1 MTIRS
6 STATATKTEGVLDT
20 QDFKRTSM
28 REARRDDCSLPKSSG
43 EAVGTF
49 DALSWKYSGTQEND
63 VSWGSQGAQRSFH
76 FIHPKLYG
84 ALPRRIVL
92 PYDFT
97 AWVKSDPGTIL
108 KRHVVDVKGFLS
120 CVPRGT
126 SQKTLSFL
134 PRISLR

>member
-1 MTIRS
+1 MTEWMCRYTPVWIHRGDSLQKTYLEEWEKLDVGENMLWEMTIRS

-76 FIHPKLYG
+76 FIHPNNMARFPEGLFYRMI
-84 ALPRRIVL
+84 LR
-92 PYDFT
+92 
-97 AWVKSDPGTIL
+97 PG
-108 KRHVVDVKGFLS
+108 
-120 CVPRGT
+120 
-126 SQKTLSFL
+126 
-134 PRISLR
+134 